1 MIYRLVNK
9 QMKKAL
15 TVFTLLVALC
25 TWANA
30 QVTQQQVFVSN
41 ELFVRFAKG
50 VVQDATAYIPNPNHP
65 HTGKSVWELIKSYG
79 GEKMINPFPSSVES
93 TKELYRVTLKEGS
106 DIDGLIKALNAHDEV
121 EHAERIPVAIQQY
134 VPADYDESKQWYFK
148 TIKMSWTGFQRS
160 GFEIDI
166 AVIDDGVRHTHEDLW
181 AKLMLSDEDKRFN
194 AVASPGRDDDNNGYI
209 DDMYGWDVADND
221 NNPMPPVRP
230 SGPDGER
237 LPKSFGNHGT
247 HIAGILGAADNN
259 IGITSLGINN
269 RILCIKAVRDA
280 DAIQNPFNLTHYIE
294 GIYYAIAKG
303 VDIINCSWGTNV
315 WSEELSKAINE
326 ARKHNII
333 IVAAAGNYGTE
344 NPNYVVDDFYPA
356 ALDGVIAVGATDQ
369 NDKKYRT
376 SSFGSYVDVMAPGLN
391 IYSTVATNDY
401 SYDNMT
407 GTSMAAP
414 IVSSLIGLLLSQN
427 PDWKPHIERILK
439 ETCDNISAQNPNFEG
454 RLGAGRINVDKSINY
469 TGDLTSVSVVSPT
482 GDFTVYPNPANTS
495 ITLPF
500 ESLSNNGDALQVSI
514 FNISGV
520 LVAQQTIAQT
530 NQHIKVTELPQGIY
544 NISVSNGT
552 AYYQTR
558 LLVNR

>member
-1 MIYRLVNK
+1 
-9 QMKKAL
+9 MKKLL
-15 TVFTLLVALC
+15 TVFTLFIALYN
-25 TWANA
+25 WVSA
-30 QVTQQQVFVSN
+30 QGTQQADYVNN
-41 ELFVRFAKG
+41 ELFVRLTKG
-50 VVQDATAYIPNPNHP
+50 VVHDATQYIPNPNHP
-65 HTGKSVWELIKSYG
+65 NTGKSVWELIKSYG
-79 GEKMINPFPSSVES
+79 GTQMINPFPTSIES

-106 DIDGLIKALNAHDEV
+106 DIEGLIKALNSHDEV
-121 EHAERIPVAIQQY
+121 EHAERIPIAYKQY

-148 TIKMSWTGFQRS
+148 TIKMSWTGFQRT

-166 AVIDDGVRHTHEDLW
+166 AVIDDGVRFTHEDLW
-181 AKLMLSDEDKRFN
+181 AKIMLSDEDKRFN
-194 AVASPGRDDDNNGYI
+194 AVASTGKDDDNNGYT
-209 DDMYGWDVADND
+209 DDIYGWDVADND
-221 NNPMPPVRP
+221 NNPMPTMRP
-230 SGPDGER
+230 SGPEGDR

-269 RILCIKAVRDA
+269 RILCVKAVKDA
-280 DAIQNPFNLTHYIE
+280 DAVKNYFNLTHYIE

-315 WSEELSKAINE
+315 WSEELAKAINE
-326 ARKHNII
+326 ARKNNII
-333 IVAAAGNYGTE
+333 VVAAAGNYGTD
-344 NPNYVVDDFYPA
+344 NPNYAVDDFYPA
-356 ALDGVIAVGATDQ
+356 ALEGVIAVGATDQ
-369 NDKKYRT
+369 NDKKCRT
-376 SSFGSYVDVMAPGLN
+376 SSFGSYVDVMAPGHN
-391 IYSTVATNDY
+391 IYSTVANSDY
-401 SYDNMT
+401 AYDNMT

-500 ESLSNNGDALQVSI
+500 ESLSQNGDPLLVSV

-520 LVAQQTIAQT
+520 LVAQQTISQS
-530 NQHIKVTELPQGIY
+530 NHPINVTELPQGIY

>member
-1 MIYRLVNK
+1 
-9 QMKKAL
+9 MKKSL
-15 TVFTLLVALC
+15 TVITLLVALC
-25 TWANA
+25 NWANA
-30 QVTQQQVFVSN
+30 QVTQQPDYVGN
-41 ELFVRFAKG
+41 ELFVRLAKG
-50 VVQDATAYIPNPNHP
+50 VVQDAVQYIPNPNHP
-65 HTGKSVWELIKSYG
+65 QTGKSVWELIKSYG
-79 GEKMINPFPSSVES
+79 GEKMINPFPASIES

-106 DIDGLIKALNAHDEV
+106 DIEGLLNALNTHDEV
-121 EHAERIPVAIQQY
+121 EHAEKIPVARMQY

-148 TIKMSWTGFQRS
+148 TIKMSWTGFQRT

-181 AKLMLSDEDKRFN
+181 TKLMLSDEDKRFN
-194 AVASPGRDDDNNGYI
+194 AVASTGRDDDNNGYI
-209 DDMYGWDVADND
+209 DDLYGWDVADND

-230 SGPDGER
+230 SGPDGDR

-247 HIAGILGAADNN
+247 HVAGILGAADNN

-269 RILCIKAVRDA
+269 RILCVKAVRDA
-280 DAIQNPFNLTHYIE
+280 DAILNPFNLTHYIE

-315 WSEELSKAINE
+315 RSEELVKAINE
-326 ARKHNII
+326 ARKNNII
-333 IVAAAGNYGTE
+333 IVAAAGNYGTD
-344 NPNYVVDDFYPA
+344 NPNYIIDDFYPA
-356 ALDGVIAVGATDQ
+356 ALEGVIAVGATDQ

-376 SSFGSYVDVMAPGLN
+376 SSFGSYVDVMAPGHN
-391 IYSTVATNDY
+391 IYSTIASSDN

-427 PDWKPHIERILK
+427 PNWKPFIERVLK
-439 ETCDNISAQNPNFEG
+439 ETCDNISNQNPNFEG

-469 TGDLTSVSVVSPT
+469 SGDLTSVSSVSPA

-500 ESLSNNGDALQVSI
+500 ESLSDNGEALQVSV

-520 LVAQQTIAQT
+520 LVAQQTISQS
-530 NQHIKVTELPQGIY
+530 NQPINVTELTQGIY
-544 NISVSNGT
+544 NISVTNGT